1 MFRVIPKGES
11 RIDIELSGRLDGD
24 AMKAALDDLIA
35 RAATIDHGV
44 MLYRIEDF
52 ELPTL
57 GALAVE
63 FGYLPDLLRLCA
75 RFDRIAVVCGEIWIQ
90 RVSEFEGAFIPGLE
104 IKAFRPDAVAA
115 AEAWL
120 NE

>member
-1 MFRVIPKGES
+1 MFRVFPNGDS
-11 RIDIELSGRLDGD
+11 RIDIEVSGQVDGD
-24 AMKAALDDLIA
+24 DMQTALDELIA
-35 RAATIDHGV
+35 QAASVDHGV
-44 MLYRIEDF
+44 MLYRIKDF

-63 FGYLPDLLRLCA
+63 FGRMPDLFRLTA
-75 RFDRIAVVCGEIWIQ
+75 RFDRIAVVCSEAWIQ

-104 IKAFRPDAVAA
+104 IRAFAPEAEAA

>member
-1 MFRVIPKGES
+1 MFRMTPNGEN
-11 RIDIELSGRLDGD
+11 RIDLELSGQID
-24 AMKAALDDLIA
+24 ADEMKVALDDLIVQ
-35 RAATIDHGV
+35 AAAIEHGV

-52 ELPTL
+52 KLPTL

-63 FGYLPDLLRLCA
+63 FGRLPELFRLMA
-75 RFDRIAVVCGEIWIQ
+75 RFDRIAVVCGEAWIQ

-104 IKAFRPDAVAA
+104 IQAFAPDAVAA

>member
-1 MFRVIPKGES
+1 MFRVTPNGEN
-11 RIDIELSGRLDGD
+11 RIDIELSGQLDGK
-24 AMKAALDDLIA
+24 AMQAALDDLIVQ
-35 RAATIDHGV
+35 AATIEHGV

-52 ELPTL
+52 KLPTL

-63 FGYLPDLLRLCA
+63 FGRLPELFRLTA
-75 RFDRIAVVCGEIWIQ
+75 RFDRVAVVCGEAWIQ
-90 RVSEFEGAFIPGLE
+90 RVSELEGAFIPGLE
-104 IKAFRPDAVAA
+104 IRAFAPDAVAT